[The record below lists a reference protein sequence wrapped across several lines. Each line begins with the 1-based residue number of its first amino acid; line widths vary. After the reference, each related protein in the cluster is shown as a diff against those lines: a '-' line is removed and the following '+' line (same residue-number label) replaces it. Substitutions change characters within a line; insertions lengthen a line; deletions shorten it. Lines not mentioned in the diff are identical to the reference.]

1 MQDNNAKKRKICIVD
16 DDNFILEIY
25 GIKLRQK
32 DFEVVTAKNG
42 REGLDVIKAE
52 KPEAAIIDIMMPEI
66 DGVGLIGALR
76 KDPELSEIPVV
87 VLTNTDSPE
96 VLDKIKELNVHFYI
110 VKALSNPQ
118 KVVDIVEEVLQN
130 APKKSS

>member
-1 MQDNNAKKRKICIVD
+1 MQNNKNEKKRKICIVD

-32 DFEVVTAKNG
+32 DFEVVTSRNG
-42 REGLDVIKAE
+42 REGFDVIKAE
-52 KPEAAIIDIMMPEI
+52 NPDVAIIDIMMPAI
-66 DGVGLIGALR
+66 DGVGLIQALR
-76 KDPELSEIPVV
+76 KDSNLSRIPVV

-96 VLDKIKELNVHFYI
+96 VLNRIKKLNIHFYI

-130 APKKSS
+130 TLQK

>member
-1 MQDNNAKKRKICIVD
+1 MQNNKNEKKRKICIVD

-32 DFEVVTAKNG
+32 DFEVVTARNG
-42 REGLDVIKAE
+42 REGFDVIKAE
-52 KPEAAIIDIMMPEI
+52 NPDVAIIDIMMPEI
-66 DGVGLIGALR
+66 DGVGLIQALR
-76 KDPELSEIPVV
+76 KDSNLSRIPVV

-96 VLDKIKELNVHFYI
+96 VLNRIKKLNIHFYI

-118 KVVDIVEEVLQN
+118 KVVDIVEEGLQN
-130 APKKSS
+130 TLQK

>member
-1 MQDNNAKKRKICIVD
+1 MQNNKNEKKRKICIVD

-32 DFEVVTAKNG
+32 DFEVVTARNG
-42 REGLDVIKAE
+42 REGFDVIKAE
-52 KPEAAIIDIMMPEI
+52 NPDVAIIDIMMPEI
-66 DGVGLIGALR
+66 DGVGLIQALR
-76 KDPELSEIPVV
+76 KDSNLSRIPVV

-96 VLDKIKELNVHFYI
+96 VLNRIKKLNIHFYI

-130 APKKSS
+130 TLQK